1 MRNHPKAKIHW
12 PNTLAEKEALADLV
26 NRREPQV
33 DDVIGF
39 TDGVS
44 LPVQCASDPIS
55 QATNYNGYHHDT
67 MINNVFCFAP
77 TGKIIFACINF
88 PGSWHDS
95 QVSLSLISKVVENIG
110 DFKICV
116 DQGFPRSGDLL
127 NKFVGPISRRYR
139 RNLPEETRREVLTR
153 HNVYVSLWQS
163 SEWGMRA
170 LQGTF
175 TRMKSRLCSNKKKRK
190 LILTVIILLHNF
202 RTEVVGL
209 NQIATVF
216 NVEYDSFVNIRNYD
230 RIAQY
235 YENVVD
241 SDEE

>member
-1 MRNHPKAKIHW
+1 MNLDLSFSILVLQWNFLSYVLFSDAHHVVAVYISIINLDSYLKKIPRKLRNYPKARIHW

-88 PGSWHDS
+88 PGSWHDF

-127 NKFVGPISRRYR
+127 IEFVGPILRRSRQ
-139 RNLPEETRREVLTR
+139 NLP
-153 HNVYVSLWQS
+153 Y
-163 SEWGMRA
+163 
-170 LQGTF
+170 
-175 TRMKSRLCSNKKKRK
+175 
-190 LILTVIILLHNF
+190 
-202 RTEVVGL
+202 
-209 NQIATVF
+209 
-216 NVEYDSFVNIRNYD
+216 
-230 RIAQY
+230 
-235 YENVVD
+235 
-241 SDEE
+241 